1 MNKYEKRKQIISYVA
16 PYISLFPTTY
26 ALVFGTRHGVTEF
39 ADAILNL
46 YGQGYFKNLIIS
58 GGVTQR
64 SLHSE
69 ASVIFQALVK
79 RGVPKK
85 ALILEGKAIN
95 SGQNVAFAREQ
106 VKDLGISE
114 LLLIG
119 KISSKR
125 RYVMTVR
132 KQWPEIRRICCYGVN
147 YFSCAEE
154 YWWKDREF
162 RNRVIC
168 ECRKIRSYIEKQ
180 FISDISI
187 VDGVVM

>member
-1 MNKYEKRKQIISYVA
+1 VISYVSL
-16 PYISLFPTTY
+16 YISLFPTTY
-26 ALVFGTRHGVTEF
+26 ALVFGTRHGITKF
-39 ADAILNL
+39 ADDILNL
-46 YGQGYFKNLIIS
+46 YNQAYFKNPIIS
-58 GGVTQR
+58 GGVTHG
-64 SLHSE
+64 SIHSE
-69 ASVIFQALVK
+69 ASIMFQALVK
-79 RGVPKK
+79 RGVPEKF
-85 ALILEGKAIN
+85 LILEDRARN
-95 SGQNVAFAREQ
+95 SGQNVAFGREQ
-106 VKDLGISE
+106 VKDLGIKE

-162 RNRVIC
+162 RNRVIS
-168 ECRKIRSYIEKQ
+168 ECRKIRSYIEKRL
-180 FISDISI
+180 ICDISI

>member
-16 PYISLFPTTY
+16 PYISLFPTIY
-26 ALVFGTRHGVTEF
+26 AL
-39 ADAILNL
+39 
-46 YGQGYFKNLIIS
+46 
-58 GGVTQR
+58 
-64 SLHSE
+64 
-69 ASVIFQALVK
+69 
-79 RGVPKK
+79 
-85 ALILEGKAIN
+85 
-95 SGQNVAFAREQ
+95 
-106 VKDLGISE
+106 
-114 LLLIG
+114 
-119 KISSKR
+119 
-125 RYVMTVR
+125 VMTVR

-147 YFSCAEE
+147 YFSCTEE

>member
-1 MNKYEKRKQIISYVA
+1 M
-16 PYISLFPTTY
+16 
-26 ALVFGTRHGVTEF
+26 
-39 ADAILNL
+39 
-46 YGQGYFKNLIIS
+46 
-58 GGVTQR
+58 
-64 SLHSE
+64 
-69 ASVIFQALVK
+69 FQALVK
-79 RGVPKK
+79 RGVLERV
-85 ALILEGKAIN
+85 LILECKAIN

-162 RNRVIC
+162 RNRVIS
-168 ECRKIRSYIEKQ
+168 ECRRFDSRWRRHVKQRPDTRRVAYPKAGHSISQVHVNRYLHPAYKYILRLFELWKRYAKRQ
-180 FISDISI
+180 ATNFDQGYCSEERYF
-187 VDGVVM
+187 